1 MNMKIFTF
9 EIHKNNEYNN
19 PDIDVQIDPHKETI
33 VATDLKGA
41 MYEMYPNMRYKWHVY
56 RPWDHHPRGLY
67 IWAHWITYNEGY
79 TRKTENYRI
88 ITCKMFDDIGSAYR
102 GFDDSDVEHMLN
114 GYEPIFVLKGE
125 SGTEYGIYRTYNDA
139 HDHID
144 EIKEK
149 GFAIELKWVHP

>member
-1 MNMKIFTF
+1 MTEKIFTF
-9 EIHKNNEYNN
+9 EIRKYNEYNN

-102 GFDDSDVEHMLN
+102 SFDDVDVGYMLD
-114 GYEPIFVLKGE
+114 GYEPIFVLTGE
-125 SGTEYGIYRTYNDA
+125 SGEEYGIYRTYNDA
-139 HDHID
+139 YDRID
-144 EIKEK
+144 DIKEK
-149 GFAIELKWVHP
+149 KFTIELKWVHP